1 MPLQQFPSGAQLRP
15 VDPVLTPIAAA
26 LVNRA
31 SNFIGTAALPPT
43 PFGVAQKTGTIIRAS
58 VGAMF
63 GDGSTALNRAPGA
76 DFPTGI
82 GPSLDNISYVAQQ
95 SAYAVDVPD
104 EQVRDSMIDV
114 WRFKL
119 GEAASRIAIDREAK
133 ALNLF
138 GTFANWT
145 GSFNVLNAWTAAGS
159 DPMADMK
166 TAQSSIGLFGSEPNT
181 LVLGYSAF
189 DALRSNAAFLSF
201 MPNNMDRNL
210 ATITYL
216 QSAIEDALGIPRARV
231 FVARASRNT
240 ANQGAT
246 ATLARIA
253 TNWAW
258 MGYIELG
265 EGTSVA
271 IDGQTVQTAATAAL
285 RLPVQEVEVEQ
296 YRDASKRREVA
307 NVTVEE
313 ALTVVNPQ
321 LGAYIGAVA

>member
-1 MPLQQFPSGAQLRP
+1 MGMQQFPSGASIRP

-26 LVNRA
+26 LMNRP
-31 SNFIGTAALPPT
+31 SNFIGRDALPPV

-63 GDGSTALNRAPGA
+63 GDGSTSLSRAPGA

-82 GPSLDNISYVAQQ
+82 GPALDNITYVADQ

-104 EQVRDSMIDV
+104 EQVRDSMIDL

-119 GEAASRIAIDREAK
+119 AEAAQRIAIKRELN

-138 GTFANWT
+138 GTTGNWSA
-145 GSFNVLNAWTAAGS
+145 SFNVSTAWTASGS
-159 DPMADMK
+159 DPMADLK
-166 TAQSSIGLFGSEPNT
+166 TAQSSIGLYGSEPNT
-181 LVLGYSAF
+181 LILGYSAF
-189 DALRSNAAFLSF
+189 DALRSNDAFLSF

-271 IDGQTVQTAATAAL
+271 IDGQTVQTTATAAL
-285 RLPVQEVEVEQ
+285 RLPVQDVEVEQ

-313 ALTVVNPQ
+313 ALAVVNPQ
-321 LGAYIGAVA
+321 LGVYIGSVA